1 MSILI
6 KWNFAWIWE
15 LYLDF
20 FHYIFSEGNLNEKIR
35 DLECVKNI
43 KLFIKSQMDKFNGDD
58 YW

>member
-6 KWNFAWIWE
+6 KWNFGWIWE

-43 KLFIKSQMDKFNGDD
+43 KLFLKSQMDKFNGDD